1 MASEHAPEEL
11 EKLITELTAWCE
23 AKYGRQ
29 TELAD
34 RLGVSK
40 QLVANWFADT
50 EHRPWNTFLKSR
62 RFFGNNQRNQRAR
75 MPRVHLWGLG
85 RYHKTRM
92 SEQKPLQ
99 TKTRGFEVTGY
110 MGLGSRSS
118 GFLFSG
124 FLSFSLV
131 SLRSR
136 YLFWYP
142 EFYCAPMKQNV
153 TSVGPEGL
161 HVSLCWRCA

>member
-50 EHRPWNTFLKSR
+50 EHRP
-62 RFFGNNQRNQRAR
+62 
-75 MPRVHLWGLG
+75 
-85 RYHKTRM
+85 
-92 SEQKPLQ
+92 
-99 TKTRGFEVTGY
+99 
-110 MGLGSRSS
+110 
-118 GFLFSG
+118 
-124 FLSFSLV
+124 
-131 SLRSR
+131 
-136 YLFWYP
+136 
-142 EFYCAPMKQNV
+142 
-153 TSVGPEGL
+153 
-161 HVSLCWRCA
+161 